1 MICQPC
7 ISRLGRGDCA
17 KPNGHLR
24 RIEIEE
30 AALGEGVVVRDDVR
44 EVVTAGPEVG
54 ERNNTQMQL
63 WGEVSSADGRS
74 VSATMT
80 TPDGYDVTV
89 TASLGIVKYLLEN
102 DVEGGFY
109 TPSLLM
115 GADFA
120 TSLPGVSLQINS

>member
-1 MICQPC
+1 
-7 ISRLGRGDCA
+7 
-17 KPNGHLR
+17 
-24 RIEIEE
+24 
-30 AALGEGVVVRDDVR
+30 
-44 EVVTAGPEVG
+44 
-54 ERNNTQMQL
+54 MQL

-89 TASLGIVKYLLEN
+89 IASLGIVEYLLEN

-115 GADFA
+115 GADYA
-120 TSLPGVSLQINS
+120 ASLPGITININS